1 MHGRTFY
8 HLLDTREPALI
19 DIAALKAFVTVADTG
34 SFSLAA
40 EQLFLTQPAV
50 SKRVSALE
58 NELRMRLFDRI
69 GRTIALTEAGL
80 ALLPRARS
88 ILLEIEDSVRA
99 LSNLSGEIHGTLRF
113 GTSHHIGLRRL
124 PPVLKRFVRQYP
136 AVRLDIRFMDSEE
149 ACHAVETGELEL
161 AVVTLPP
168 APAPTLR
175 VQKIWDDPLAV
186 IVSDS
191 HRMAQLPHPGLSDLA
206 AWPAILPAANTYTR
220 QLAERAFATLKL
232 ELDVAL
238 STNYLETIKMLVS
251 VGIGWG
257 LLPVTMLDAGIR
269 VLPVRALDVRRELGT
284 VHHRDRTLSNAAR
297 TLNEMLLQ
305 STA

>member
-1 MHGRTFY
+1 M
-8 HLLDTREPALI
+8 
-19 DIAALKAFVTVADTG
+19 DIAALKAFVTVAGAG

-40 EQLFLTQPAV
+40 EQLFLTQPAI

-58 NELRMRLFDRI
+58 HELGMRLFDRI
-69 GRTIALTEAGL
+69 GRTITLTEAGL

-99 LSNLSGEIHGTLRF
+99 LSNLSGEVHGTLRF
-113 GTSHHIGLRRL
+113 ATSHHIGLRRL
-124 PPVLKRFVRQYP
+124 PPVLKQFVLHYP
-136 AVRLDIRFMDSEE
+136 QVRLDIRFMDSEQ

-175 VQKIWDDPLAV
+175 VREIWDDPLAV
-186 IVSDS
+186 IVSDN
-191 HRMAQLPHPGLSDLA
+191 HRMARLPRPCLRDLA
-206 AWPAILPAANTYTR
+206 AWPAIVPATNTFTR
-220 QLAERAFATLKL
+220 QLAERAFAELGL

-257 LLPVTMLDAGIR
+257 LLPVTMLEAGIR
-269 VLPVRALDVRRELGT
+269 VLPVTALDVRRKLGT

-297 TLNEMLLQ
+297 TLNEMLIQ
-305 STA
+305 SSAES